1 MLHLLGG
8 FKLTFKLSYL
18 YTKECTY
25 SISYRLCCSVSLA
38 LDYVTIRRVE
48 YNIQQAMAK
57 TRKTENKEAR
67 EVTAT
72 HTELQKIYKP
82 VPRFKGGCPNC

>member
-8 FKLTFKLSYL
+8 LKLTFKHTYL

-25 SISYRLCCSVSLA
+25 SSSYRLCCSVSLA
-38 LDYVTIRRVE
+38 LDNVTIRRVE
-48 YNIQQAMAK
+48 YYIQQAMAK
-57 TRKTENKEAR
+57 TRKEENKDAR

-72 HTELQKIYKP
+72 RTNLQKVYKP